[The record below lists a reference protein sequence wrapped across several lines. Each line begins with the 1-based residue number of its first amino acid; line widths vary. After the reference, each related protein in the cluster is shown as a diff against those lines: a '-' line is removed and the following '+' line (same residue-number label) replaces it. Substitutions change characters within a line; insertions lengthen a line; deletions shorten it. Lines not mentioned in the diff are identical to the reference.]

1 MTRQA
6 TPVRGPDGVDVIDL
20 GDGRV
25 VRIGD
30 RRTGRAWNRDTAA
43 VKFSCSKRGYGDG
56 RARQLTLAL
65 GRVVG
70 A

>member
-1 MTRQA
+1 MVELWGA
-6 TPVRGPDGVDVIDL
+6 IA
-20 GDGRV
+20 
-25 VRIGD
+25 D
-30 RRTGRAWNRDTAA
+30 RRTRRAWNRDTAA
-43 VKFSCSKRGYGDG
+43 VMFSCSKSVLAVCVYRLDL

>member
-6 TPVRGPDGVDVIDL
+6 TPVRGPGGMDGIA
-20 GDGRV
+20 
-25 VRIGD
+25 D
-30 RRTGRAWNRDTAA
+30 RRTRRAWNRDTAA
-43 VKFSCSKRGYGDG
+43 VMSPRTWIGMGGYGDA